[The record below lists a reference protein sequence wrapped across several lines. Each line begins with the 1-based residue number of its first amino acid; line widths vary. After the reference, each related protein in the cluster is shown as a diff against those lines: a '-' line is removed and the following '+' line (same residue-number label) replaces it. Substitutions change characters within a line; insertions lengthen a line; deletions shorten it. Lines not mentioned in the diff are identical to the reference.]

1 MNLMMRRKHWFRR
14 FGIVRFLDPMIR
26 IYRAAFRH
34 FHLLLERRKS
44 KEEQV
49 TQWMIRQTNRHANKE
64 LLSAPSSPSMV
75 AKLPS
80 TRQIASLAQL
90 VDERLAPCGRL
101 GASVC
106 SKRSRDGKTSFGF
119 AQSLNDA
126 VRDCLDGRSS

>member
-1 MNLMMRRKHWFRR
+1 MSGDAHILE
-14 FGIVRFLDPMIR
+14 PMIR
-26 IYRAAFRH
+26 VYRAAFRH

-64 LLSAPSSPSMV
+64 LLSAPSFPCLV

>member
-1 MNLMMRRKHWFRR
+1 MNLMMRRKHWFPR

-44 KEEQV
+44 KDEQV
-49 TQWMIRQTNRHANKE
+49 TQWMIRQTNRHANKQ
-64 LLSAPSSPSMV
+64 LLSAPSSPSVV

-90 VDERLAPCGRL
+90 GDERLATCGRI

-106 SKRSRDGKTSFGF
+106 SKRSRDGKISFGF
-119 AQSLNDA
+119 AQCLNEA
-126 VRDCLDGRSS
+126 VRDGLDGRSS